1 MAYGKIRV
9 DTLTWDNSGTP
20 TDVTISALPTA
31 ANPTFTGAI
40 NLNAQGDFRYYDSDS
55 SNYVGFQ
62 APGTVSSNVLWTLP
76 GADGSAGQQLSTDG
90 SGTLSWSDATNV
102 QAASLTGTTMAANV
116 VASSLTS
123 VGTLSSLTIDGDV
136 TFTGAS
142 SNGLWDKSADAFVAN
157 LTGTASLA
165 TSVTVTANNSTD
177 ETVYPLFVDGA
188 TGTQGAE
195 TDTGLSYNPSTGQL
209 TATKFVGAATALD
222 GSRTIG
228 GVVFDNTGNI
238 DLPGVNTAGNQ
249 NTSGTA
255 ALATEFTVTANNST
269 NETVYPLFSDGAT
282 GSQGAETDTGLTYNP
297 DTGRLTA
304 GSFGGAFI
312 GNASTATALYQ
323 ARNIGGVAFDGS
335 AAIDLPGV
343 NTAGNQDTSGTAAL
357 ATQFT
362 VSANNSTNETVY
374 PIFVDG
380 ATGSQGGETDTGLS
394 YNPSTGALSSTT
406 FTGNLTGNVTGDV
419 TGDVTGNTS
428 GSSGSCTGNS
438 ATATTATNVVGVAN
452 SGNAEYR
459 VPFLSA
465 DTGTAAVYTDTNSG
479 ITYNPST
486 NALSAVTFI
495 GALTGNVTGNCSG
508 SSGSC
513 TGNAASADTV
523 DTTATTGNSS
533 HYLTFVDSSSSSA
546 GETIKMES
554 SLIYNPSTKLLTVP
568 ELDIKK
574 TQETYQTV
582 THSSSGGIA
591 LDFSNGNIIYL
602 NQGANITTAV
612 GVTNCPSGKAFS
624 FTIVRKNTA
633 GSALTITWG
642 SAYKWPSGG
651 TAPTLTNTSNAIDI
665 LTFIT
670 FDGGSTIYSIK
681 TGTNFA

>member
-40 NLNAQGDFRYYDSDS
+40 SLNAQGDFRYYDSDS

-157 LTGTASLA
+157 LTGTASIA
-165 TSVTVTANNSTD
+165 TSVTVAD
-177 ETVYPLFVDGA
+177 ESSDTTCFPLFATAA
-188 TGTQGAE
+188 TGNLPPKSGTNLTFNANTGALAA
-195 TDTGLSYNPSTGQL
+195 TSFTGNLLNCTGN
-209 TATKFVGAATALD
+209 AATATALETA
-222 GSRTIG
+222 RTIG
-228 GVVFDNTGNI
+228 GTSFDGSANI
-238 DLPGVNTAGNQ
+238 AV
-249 NTSGTA
+249 
-255 ALATEFTVTANNST
+255 ALAA
-269 NETVYPLFSDGAT
+269 
-282 GSQGAETDTGLTYNP
+282 
-297 DTGRLTA
+297 
-304 GSFGGAFI
+304 
-312 GNASTATALYQ
+312 TATALAT
-323 ARNIGGVAFDGS
+323 ARNIGGVSFDGS
-335 AAIDLPGV
+335 ANIDLPGV

-394 YNPSTGALSSTT
+394 YNPSSGALSSTT
-406 FTGNLTGNVTGDV
+406 FIGALTGNSTTATKANSVQVDATSDTNCFPMLTASGATGQKAVKSSSNLSFNSSSGALTATSFVGDLTGDV

-438 ATATTATNVVGVAN
+438 ATATTATNVTVSAN
-452 SGNAEYR
+452 NSSNETVYPLFVDGATGTQGAET
-459 VPFLSA
+459 
-465 DTGTAAVYTDTNSG
+465 DTGL
-479 ITYNPST
+479 TYNPSSGLLT
-486 NALSAVTFI
+486 STGFA

-513 TGNAASADTV
+513 TGNAATADGV
-523 DTTATTGNSS
+523 DTTATSSDAS
-533 HYLTFVDSSSSSA
+533 HYLTFVDSSSSTA
-546 GETIKMES
+546 GETIRMDS
-554 SLIYNPSTKLLTVP
+554 NLTYNPSSNLLTVP
-568 ELDIKK
+568 ILEITKSF
-574 TQETYQTV
+574 ENHQTV
-582 THSSSGGIA
+582 THSSSGGLS
-591 LDFSNGNIIYL
+591 LDLNNGNIIYL
-602 NQGANITTAV
+602 NQGANATSVSLTNAPNSHAV
-612 GVTNCPSGKAFS
+612 S

-633 GSALTITWG
+633 GSALSITWG
-642 SAYKWPSGG
+642 SAFKWPSGG

-670 FDGGSTIYSIK
+670 FDAGTTIYSIK

>member
-20 TDVTISALPTA
+20 TDVTIATLPTA

-40 NLNAQGDFRYYDSDS
+40 SLNAQGDFRYYDSDS

-142 SNGLWDKSADAFVAN
+142 SNGLWDKSADAFVAD
-157 LTGTASLA
+157 LTGTASIATTVTVADESSDTTCFPLFATAATGNLGPKSGTNLTFNANTGALAA
-165 TSVTVTANNSTD
+165 TS
-177 ETVYPLFVDGA
+177 F
-188 TGTQGAE
+188 TGNLLNC
-195 TDTGLSYNPSTGQL
+195 TGN
-209 TATKFVGAATALD
+209 AATATALETA
-222 GSRTIG
+222 RTIG
-228 GVVFDNTGNI
+228 GTSFDGSANI
-238 DLPGVNTAGNQ
+238 AV
-249 NTSGTA
+249 
-255 ALATEFTVTANNST
+255 ALAA
-269 NETVYPLFSDGAT
+269 
-282 GSQGAETDTGLTYNP
+282 
-297 DTGRLTA
+297 
-304 GSFGGAFI
+304 
-312 GNASTATALYQ
+312 TATTLAT
-323 ARNIGGVAFDGS
+323 ARNIGGVSFDGS
-335 AAIDLPGV
+335 ANIDLPGV

-394 YNPSTGALSSTT
+394 YNPSSGALSSTT
-406 FTGNLTGNVTGDV
+406 FIGALTGNSTTATKANSVQVDDTSDTNCFPMLTASGATGQKAVKSSSNLSFNSSSGALTATSFVGDLTGDV

-438 ATATTATNVVGVAN
+438 ATATTATNVTVSAN
-452 SGNAEYR
+452 NSSNETVYPLFVDGATGTQGAET
-459 VPFLSA
+459 
-465 DTGTAAVYTDTNSG
+465 DTGL
-479 ITYNPST
+479 TYNPSSGLLT
-486 NALSAVTFI
+486 STGFA

-513 TGNAASADTV
+513 TGNAATADAV
-523 DTTATTGNSS
+523 DTTATSTDAN
-533 HYLTFVDSSSSSA
+533 HYLTFVDSSSSTA
-546 GETIKMES
+546 GETIRMDS
-554 SLIYNPSTKLLTVP
+554 DLTYNPSDNKLTVP
-568 ELDIKK
+568 SLDVTK
-574 TQETYQTV
+574 TQETFQTV
-582 THSSSGGIA
+582 THSSSGGLTIN
-591 LDFSNGNIIYL
+591 FNSGNIIYL
-602 NQGANITTAV
+602 NQGANITAV
-612 GVTNCPSGKAFS
+612 GFSNCPGSKAFS

-633 GSALTITWG
+633 GSALSITWSG
-642 SAYKWPSGG
+642 AFKWPSGG

-670 FDGGSTIYSIK
+670 FDGGSTVYSIK